1 MLSLI
6 LVNFHLFIY
15 KKSIMCGIPL
25 DFLFLIDFL
34 YFRILIVKD
43 NSVFTVFNFFLN
55 FFFYAPRNKINMIM

>member
-1 MLSLI
+1 
-6 LVNFHLFIY
+6 
-15 KKSIMCGIPL
+15 MCGIPL

>member
-1 MLSLI
+1 
-6 LVNFHLFIY
+6 
-15 KKSIMCGIPL
+15 MCGIPL

-55 FFFYAPRNKINMIM
+55 FFFMHQEIKLI